1 MSAKS
6 SPPHI
11 LLVEDS
17 EMHAEL
23 IREALFDWRPEAS
36 ITLATSVDEARAFLA
51 DAVPDIALIDLM
63 LPDGR
68 GTELL
73 PADRERAGFPCVLL
87 TASGDEHSA
96 VEAMKAGALDY
107 LPKSPATLANLPQV
121 VERTLSLWDHIVG
134 RRQAEERYRRLFENT
149 RDAVAVDQIVYDAA
163 GEPVDWLV
171 TDVNPAY
178 EEIMAIPRERAVGR
192 RASELYGSTLALEPL
207 LQVYAGVAESG
218 QSAQLELFLPDSQ
231 KHLLITVFSLGGGQF
246 ATSSKDVTERKRME
260 AERERLT
267 AELEATI
274 NAIADAVIIY
284 DPDGKIR
291 HMNPAAEG
299 LFGYGPQVRI
309 KPLAERLGHLD
320 VRTPDGQPFPLLQTM
335 QRVVDGEA
343 MQGVLAELRRPD
355 GKTIWMS
362 NSAAPIRTPD
372 GQRVGAVGTSTDVTP
387 LHELQQ
393 EREMFLHTI
402 SHDLRIPLTVIQGYA
417 QLLRDMLPQEAV
429 DGGALQVCDE
439 LLKGTQR
446 MNRMTEDL
454 VEMARVEGGEL
465 KVEKSRLELDAF
477 IRLTVARAEGALET
491 NRLQVEIPQGLPE
504 VQADPDRLER
514 ILLNLLSNAL
524 KYSSRETPVRL
535 EAARKNGAIEISVI
549 DHGQG
554 IAPEDL
560 PRIFDRFSRVKGE
573 RRADSVGL
581 GLYITRKLVE
591 AHGGRI
597 RVESAP
603 GEGSIFSFTLPLA

>member
-1 MSAKS
+1 MEIN
-6 SPPHI
+6 PPHI

-23 IREALFDWRPEAS
+23 IREALEAWRSDARISLAAS
-36 ITLATSVDEARAFLA
+36 LAEARAILT
-51 DAVPDIALIDLM
+51 DTIPDIALIDLM

-73 PADRERAGFPCVLL
+73 PADRERAAFPCVLL

-107 LPKSPATLANLPQV
+107 LVKSPATLAELPHV
-121 VERTLSLWDHIVG
+121 VERTLSLWSHIIG

-149 RDAVAVDQIVYDAA
+149 RDAVAVDQIIYDAA

-178 EEIMAIPRERAVGR
+178 EEIFAIPRERAVGR
-192 RASELYGSTLALEPL
+192 RASELYGSNLDLEPI
-207 LQVYAGVAESG
+207 LQVYARVAETG
-218 QSAQLELFLPDSQ
+218 QADQLEVFWPDSQ
-231 KHLLITVFSLGGGQF
+231 KQLLITVFSLGGGQF

-260 AERERLT
+260 AEREQLT

-284 DPDGKIR
+284 DPEGKIR
-291 HMNPAAEG
+291 HMNPAAQG
-299 LFGYGPQVRI
+299 LLGYGPDER
-309 KPLAERLGHLD
+309 KEPLAERLAHLD
-320 VRTPDGQPFPLLQTM
+320 VRTPDGQPFPLLETM
-335 QRVVDGEA
+335 QQVVDGEA
-343 MQGVLAELRRPD
+343 MQGVLAVLHRAD
-355 GKTIWMS
+355 GETIWMS
-362 NSAAPIRTPD
+362 NSAAPIRTAD
-372 GQRVGAVGTSTDVTP
+372 GQRVGAVGTSTDVTV
-387 LHELQQ
+387 LQELQR
-393 EREMFLHTI
+393 EREVFLHTI

-417 QLLRDMLPQEAV
+417 QLLRDMLPPEAV
-429 DGGALQVCDE
+429 EGGAVQVCNE

-465 KVEKSRLELDAF
+465 KVEKSPLELDAF

-491 NRLQVEIPQGLPE
+491 GRLQIEVPQGLPL
-504 VQADPDRLER
+504 VQADPDRVER
-514 ILLNLLSNAL
+514 ILFNLISNAL
-524 KYSSRETPVRL
+524 KYSSRETPVRIEACRKHGEL
-535 EAARKNGAIEISVI
+535 EVSVI
-549 DHGQG
+549 DRGLG
-554 IAPEDL
+554 IASEDL
-560 PRIFDRFSRVKGE
+560 PRIFNRFSRVKGE

-597 RVESAP
+597 RVESTP
-603 GEGSIFSFTLPLA
+603 GEGSTFFFTLPLA